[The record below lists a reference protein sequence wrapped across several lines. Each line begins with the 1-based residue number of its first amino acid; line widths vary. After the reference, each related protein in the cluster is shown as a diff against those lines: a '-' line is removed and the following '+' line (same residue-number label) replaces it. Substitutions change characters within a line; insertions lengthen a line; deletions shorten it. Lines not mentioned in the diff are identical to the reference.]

1 MLNRRRFLKSSAFIS
16 LTSAFPTFLARTTIA
31 ESVVADSQ
39 DIGRILVV
47 IQLDGGNDGIN
58 TVVPFNDE
66 GYAKH
71 RRELR
76 LPEQDLIKLDGGL
89 ALHPNMRR
97 ASELFAEDRL
107 SIVHGVGYPN
117 PNRSHF
123 ESMNIWHA
131 GSIDLEQ
138 RALGNGWIG
147 DAISLRRHSNGPH
160 AIHVGDEQL
169 PLALRGRRCTASTIS
184 NRADL
189 RLTLAELSNNTSSPI
204 SNVTSTANSNSGSS
218 TTDTTS
224 DASSKHSL
232 ADFVANSVNS
242 AYATTKEL
250 AETTKEDSGP
260 RYPGSK
266 LGMRLQ
272 LVSQMIK
279 SNAAARVY
287 YTSQGGYDTH
297 AVQLRSHGQLLGE
310 LSTSLKT
317 FMDDMRES
325 GLEDRVLVMAFSE
338 FGRRVKEND
347 SLGTD
352 HGTAGPV
359 LLAGTKLA
367 SRIYGRMPSLLDLD
381 NGDLKYTTDF
391 RNLYSAVLTD
401 WLQMETPQSLQRHEW
416 SGQLIG

>member
-16 LTSAFPTFLARTTIA
+16 LTPAFPTFLARTILA
-31 ESVVADSQ
+31 ESAATTSNDN
-39 DIGRILVV
+39 GRILVV
-47 IQLDGGNDGIN
+47 VQLDGGNDGIN
-58 TVVPFNDE
+58 TVVPFDDE

-71 RRELR
+71 RREIR

-97 ASELFAEDRL
+97 ASELFTEDRL

-123 ESMNIWHA
+123 QSMNIWHS
-131 GSIDLEQ
+131 GSVDLEQ

-147 DAISLRRHSNGPH
+147 DAISLQKHSNGPH

-169 PLALRGRRCTASTIS
+169 PLALHGRRCAASTIS

-189 RLTLAELSNNTSSPI
+189 RLTLAELSKNTSAPI
-204 SNVTSTANSNSGSS
+204 SSATSILKSDAGSS
-218 TTDTTS
+218 ATDATTDATS
-224 DASSKHSL
+224 NHSL
-232 ADFVANSVNS
+232 ADFVSKSVNS

-250 AETTKEDSGP
+250 AETTKEDTGP
-260 RYPGSK
+260 RYPGNK
-266 LGMRLQ
+266 LGTRFQ

-310 LSTSLKT
+310 LSSALKA
-317 FMDDMRES
+317 FMDDMHES

-359 LLAGTKLA
+359 ILAGTKLA
-367 SRIYGRMPSLLDLD
+367 TRVYGTMPSLLDLND
-381 NGDLKYTTDF
+381 GDLKYTTDF
-391 RNLYSAVLTD
+391 RCLYSAILTD
-401 WLQMETPQSLQRHEW
+401 WLQIETPQSLQPHKW
-416 SGQLIG
+416 SNQLIS